1 MFVIR
6 YRVRGKKDI
15 MISGTEVRSSVC
27 VKYMGLEGSRI
38 TGGQGKSSRSRVV
51 LGSNET
57 RQLQVKSRRARCKN
71 PNASG
76 VLHNFGVLRCKLDA
90 GRQLNIEMLNTPRI
104 FSL

>member
-57 RQLQVKSRRARCKN
+57 SVANEKQEGALQES
-71 PNASG
+71 
-76 VLHNFGVLRCKLDA
+76 
-90 GRQLNIEMLNTPRI
+90 
-104 FSL
+104 